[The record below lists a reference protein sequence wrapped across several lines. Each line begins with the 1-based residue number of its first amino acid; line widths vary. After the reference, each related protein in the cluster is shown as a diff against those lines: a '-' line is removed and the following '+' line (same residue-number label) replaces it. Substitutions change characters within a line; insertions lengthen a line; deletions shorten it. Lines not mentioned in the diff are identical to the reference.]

1 MDRIAYRELPRWK
14 YRLETTYR
22 LETDL
27 RPTRAHST
35 GFVRLD
41 VDGVLEVRAGYSWD
55 GPSGPTR
62 DVPEWMRAS
71 LVHDAIY
78 QLLRE
83 TGLDQAFRL
92 PADRLMREQLLEDG
106 MRPAKAAIAYYGV
119 RWFGKTS
126 AAPRR
131 RSPVIYAPM

>member
-14 YRLETTYR
+14 YRLEKTYLVDTGIRPITTR
-22 LETDL
+22 
-27 RPTRAHST
+27 ST
-35 GFVRLD
+35 AFVRLGI
-41 VDGVLEVRAGYSWD
+41 DGELEVRAGYSWD

-71 LVHDAIY
+71 LVHDALY

-83 TGLDQAFRL
+83 SGLDQSFRL
-92 PADRLMREQLLEDG
+92 PADRLMRTHLLEDG
-106 MRPAKAAIAYYGV
+106 MRPTKAAIAFYGV

-131 RSPVIYAPM
+131 RSPVRTAPM